1 MEIASSSWVLN
12 FSSIHDFI
20 SDSDLE
26 SLHVCDPERD
36 GQPLLPLH
44 AQDVHRPPPP
54 GEVRPRQ
61 PRRQEGHYQGHLVG
75 HTQGGGRLGEYLDTL
90 YSLELVLNLRSYI

>member
-26 SLHVCDPERD
+26 SLHVRDPERD

-61 PRRQEGHYQGHLVG
+61 PRRQEGHHQGHLVG
-75 HTQGGGRLGEYLDTL
+75 HTQGSCGLGEYLDTL
-90 YSLELVLNLRSYI
+90 YLLELI